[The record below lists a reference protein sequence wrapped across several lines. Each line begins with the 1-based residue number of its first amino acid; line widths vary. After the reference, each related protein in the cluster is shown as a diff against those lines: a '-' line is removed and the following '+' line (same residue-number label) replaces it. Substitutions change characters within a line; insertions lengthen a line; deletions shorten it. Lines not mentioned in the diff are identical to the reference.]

1 VQGAGGADA
10 VLQAAEEG
18 IVIKHDENGLRRIK
32 GASVKTLAA
41 FLLCWIAPF
50 TVAARGATPHAR
62 DPKPVQAAT
71 TQTAAAPAQAA
82 PAESAQSIDPAKE
95 AVIRKMF
102 EVMGT
107 AKMMQQVIAGMSSNM
122 KPMLMSSLP
131 PGEYREKLAD
141 LFFQNFQSKLRVD
154 ELLNLT
160 VPIYAKYFSK
170 EEIEGLTRFYQT
182 PLGQKTLSVLPQT
195 LVEMQTASMNW
206 GEKLGREAMVEVLD
220 EHPDLKKALEEAS
233 ASPKN

>member
-10 VLQAAEEG
+10 VLQAAEESIRIG
-18 IVIKHDENGLRRIK
+18 HNEDSLRRIK

-50 TVAARGATPHAR
+50 TAVARGTTSHAR

-71 TQTAAAPAQAA
+71 TQTAAAPTQAA
-82 PAESAQSIDPAKE
+82 SADSAPSIDPAKE

-107 AKMMQQVIAGMSSNM
+107 TKMMQQVIAGMSTNM

-131 PGEYREKLAD
+131 PGEYLEKLAD
-141 LFFQNFQSKLRVD
+141 LFFQKFQSKLRVD

-182 PLGQKTLSVLPQT
+182 PLGQKALSVLPQT
-195 LVEMQTASMNW
+195 LVEMQTASMKL